1 MIVFLTRRSAQ
12 AVLVLLGVSLV
23 AFLLQHLIAGGP
35 KLAHAIIGAH
45 ATPATVNAFIH
56 EYGLN
61 RSLPQQYLAFVGQLV
76 RGNLG
81 YSFKINQSVDSIVSH
96 DLPKDVVLV
105 GLSIVLALLVAI
117 PIGVMQAV
125 KRNRPLDYAAT
136 TVAFGLYSMP
146 AYWLGFLLIAAFSR
160 SLHLFPPEAPQAT
173 GIGGVLSHPSGLVLP
188 VLALALVNYALFSR
202 YVRASAIQQLTEDY
216 IRTARA
222 KGASR
227 RRILTHHLLRN
238 SVVPVVTLLGLAL
251 PAIITNG
258 LVVELV
264 FNFPGLGVTFLTA
277 AQSLDY
283 PVVLGITVLICVFT
297 VVGSLL
303 ADLAYAVLD
312 PRVRYQ

>member
-1 MIVFLTRRSAQ
+1 MTTYLVRRTAQ
-12 AVLVLLGVSLV
+12 ALVVLIGVSIV
-23 AFLLQHLIAGGP
+23 AFVLEHLIAGGP
-35 KLAHAIIGAH
+35 KLARAIIGAH
-45 ATPATVNAFIH
+45 ANSATVNAFIR

-61 RSLPQQYLAFVGQLV
+61 RSLPQQYVSFLGQLL

-81 YSFKINQSVDSIVSH
+81 YSFKINESVDSIVAH
-96 DLPKDVVLV
+96 DLPKDVLLV
-105 GLSIVLALLVAI
+105 GLSIALAVVVAV
-117 PIGVMQAV
+117 PIGIMQAV
-125 KRNRPLDYAAT
+125 KRNKPLDYAAT

-146 AYWLGFLLIAAFSR
+146 AYWLGLLLIAAFSR
-160 SLHLFPPEAPQAT
+160 SIHLFPPEASQAT
-173 GIGGVLSHPSGLVLP
+173 GVLGVIQQPDALVLP
-188 VLALALVNYALFSR
+188 VLSLTLVNYALFTR
-202 YVRASAIQQLTEDY
+202 YIRASAVQQLTEDY

-227 RRILTHHLLRN
+227 RRILLHHLLRN

-264 FNFPGLGVTFLTA
+264 FNFPGLGVTFLNA

-283 PVVLGITVLICVFT
+283 PVVLGITILICLFT